1 MKRLFEF
8 LPVWLTVP
16 AGCRCYKVHHQG
28 GFSTSG
34 ITLQQCQLPIRDERI
49 PQPVNSR
56 FGDPGIQLQFSV
68 AHINHSAT
76 SSLSGLK
83 MLPMK
88 YDGNIIIAIL
98 HLLHKLTVTFSR
110 RCNCRLHFNQDCNT
124 PRSIKNGAILHPSPE
139 SKSQKP
145 IQSITL
151 VF

>member
-1 MKRLFEF
+1 MTEELLE
-8 LPVWLTVP
+8 L
-16 AGCRCYKVHHQG
+16 
-28 GFSTSG
+28 
-34 ITLQQCQLPIRDERI
+34 DEK
-49 PQPVNSR
+49 
-56 FGDPGIQLQFSV
+56 
-68 AHINHSAT
+68 
-76 SSLSGLK
+76 LK
-83 MLPMK
+83 QNLDKYRYDHTIGVMHTAACLAMK

-124 PRSIKNGAILHPSPE
+124 PGSIKNGAILHPSPE